1 MRANPSYGT
10 AEEQTH
16 IFEYHYQLSSGFVKS
31 NRRGLVLPDIPKL
44 KSDIDHRFILWFKNC
59 LNNYLG
65 VVGEAPRCIIKE
77 GRNSVILRP
86 DSSRDETKLKEA
98 SAETIFK
105 REEFPSLSVEQRKT
119 KLDIMAREMARQIS
133 LHAFATI
140 QEAADSVGNV
150 VHAKFSP
157 EAVFELLEKMQIDFE
172 EDGVEPKELFVVFP
186 PELANHGIETIKR
199 ILNDTELSKRYK
211 EIIDKKRMEW
221 RAREASRKL
230 VG

>member
-1 MRANPSYGT
+1 M
-10 AEEQTH
+10 
-16 IFEYHYQLSSGFVKS
+16 
-31 NRRGLVLPDIPKL
+31 LPDIPKL
-44 KSDIDHRFILWFKNC
+44 KADIDHRFQLWFKNRM
-59 LNNYLG
+59 NNYLG

-86 DSSRDETKLKEA
+86 DSSRDETKLKVA

-105 REEFPSLSVEQRKT
+105 REEFPNLSVEQRIT
-119 KLDIMAREMARQIS
+119 RLDILAQEMARQIS
-133 LHAFATI
+133 SHAFATI
-140 QEAADSVGNV
+140 KEAADSVGNV
-150 VHAKFSP
+150 VHTKGKTFSP
-157 EAVFELLEKMQIDFE
+157 DAVFELLEKMQIDFE
-172 EDGVEPKELFVVFP
+172 EGGVEHKEIAMICP
-186 PELANHGIETIKR
+186 PAQADLVIETIKQ